1 MARRDRHNLARTY
14 RLSVVTHKWEGYHSC
29 GGFPRGARGL
39 SPTLGSSAQG
49 AQYLALKT
57 NRAYVW
63 ESPRAV
69 GNQDCFEGVS
79 HKLTCS
85 KSQHPGNSWKST
97 WVTGE
102 GG

>member
-1 MARRDRHNLARTY
+1 MARRDRHSLARTY

-49 AQYLALKT
+49 AQYLALET
-57 NRAYVW
+57 NRGLCLGEPEDY
-63 ESPRAV
+63 
-69 GNQDCFEGVS
+69 FEGVS

-85 KSQHPGNSWKST
+85 KSQHTGNTWKST